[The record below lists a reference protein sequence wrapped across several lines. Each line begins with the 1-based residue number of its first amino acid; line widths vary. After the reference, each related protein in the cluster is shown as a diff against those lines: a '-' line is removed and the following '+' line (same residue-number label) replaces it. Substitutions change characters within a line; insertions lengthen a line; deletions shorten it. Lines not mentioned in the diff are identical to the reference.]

1 MYCWLWACLRSEV
14 PMLSENEKDWLER
27 RKNICL
33 RCIGGPSEKHPK
45 GLCWRGQYSEWDK
58 LECDMFYA
66 PRTGLT
72 MPDLKEAAVFEAE
85 CAKRAECG
93 VFFDWFAVFG
103 WGTTPCDVCRESGL
117 DKPQPDDPE
126 NCQRE
131 NYDCRQM
138 WTRILT
144 EMELER

>member
-45 GLCWRGQYSEWDK
+45 GLCWRGRYSGWDK
-58 LECDMFYA
+58 LECDMFHA

-72 MPDLKEAAVFEAE
+72 MPDLKEAVHFEE
-85 CAKRAECG
+85 DCAKRALHG
-93 VFFDWFAVFG
+93 VFRDWHVR
-103 WGTTPCDVCRESGL
+103 WGFEQMPCELCRDVGL
-117 DKPQPDDPE
+117 DKPAPDDELKCLRCGPE
-126 NCQRE
+126 CK
-131 NYDCRQM
+131 QM
-138 WTRILT
+138 WCRILT
-144 EMELER
+144 EMEWEI